1 MLIRSYVEIHSPI
14 HNAQLLHACQ
24 QIGNRNHW
32 IGSDTPPHNMV
43 EEYLQQWYRAFLTGD
58 YVGIEYWVYKAVK
71 GSPMSFHFDKDEM
84 DPQIEHPKWCGLVN
98 LTYDKSATCISDMKY
113 GDIKPTECI
122 YSYGAEGKTMIWDGN
137 VAWSDMASHDD
148 CKLYVNVWTDR
159 RPKGLTRSKEMPY
172 YPYTMI
178 KGIYDKCPI
187 IPFEGDD
194 YVTHTHMCGNVM

>member
-1 MLIRSYVEIHSPI
+1 MTL
-14 HNAQLLHACQ
+14 
-24 QIGNRNHW
+24 
-32 IGSDTPPHNMV
+32 D
-43 EEYLQQWYRAFLTGD
+43 
-58 YVGIEYWVYKAVK
+58 K
-71 GSPMSFHFDKDEM
+71 G
-84 DPQIEHPKWCGLVN
+84 
-98 LTYDKSATCISDMKY
+98 ATCISDMKY

-172 YPYTMI
+172 YPLTMI

-194 YVTHTHMCGNVM
+194 IVTHTHMCGDLFDHFVIKEPGDRNFGETYRVTDVVVS